1 MTTILL
7 VDNEPYNTSVLRMCL
22 EDEGFK
28 VDSFNDP
35 ILALLNFKPN
45 FYSLSILDINMPNM
59 YNGYEFYIE
68 IRKIDTK
75 VKVCFLTASEIYN
88 ETLRVPPPGLLDGV
102 NCFIPKPVDIDE
114 LVKKVKKEQNLRL
127 SSCRT

>member
-1 MTTILL
+1 MNLIAPL
-7 VDNEPYNTSVLRMCL
+7 LRMC
-22 EDEGFK
+22 DEGFK

-59 YNGYEFYIE
+59 NNGYEFYRE

-75 VKVCFLTASEIYN
+75 VKVCFLTASKIYN
-88 ETLRVPPPGLLDGV
+88 ETLRVPPPVL
-102 NCFIPKPVDIDE
+102 
-114 LVKKVKKEQNLRL
+114 
-127 SSCRT
+127 

>member
-7 VDNEPYNTSVLRMCL
+7 VDNETDNTSVLRICL

-59 YNGYEFYIE
+59 NGYSFIE
-68 IRKIDTK
+68 R
-75 VKVCFLTASEIYN
+75 
-88 ETLRVPPPGLLDGV
+88 
-102 NCFIPKPVDIDE
+102 
-114 LVKKVKKEQNLRL
+114 
-127 SSCRT
+127 

>member
-59 YNGYEFYIE
+59 YNGYEFYRE

-114 LVKKVKKEQNLRL
+114 LVKKSKE
-127 SSCRT
+127 RTESTIIFL

>member
-28 VDSFNDP
+28 VDDP

-59 YNGYEFYIE
+59 NNGYEFYRE

-88 ETLRVPPPGLLDGV
+88 ETLRAPPPGLLDGV

-114 LVKKVKKEQNLRL
+114 LVKKTV
-127 SSCRT
+127 

>member
-45 FYSLSILDINMPNM
+45 FCSLSILDINMPNM
-59 YNGYEFYIE
+59 NNGYEFYRE

-88 ETLRVPPPGLLDGV
+88 GLRVPPPVYWTG
-102 NCFIPKPVDIDE
+102 
-114 LVKKVKKEQNLRL
+114 
-127 SSCRT
+127 

>member
-7 VDNEPYNTSVLRMCL
+7 VDNEPYNTSLLRMCL

-59 YNGYEFYIE
+59 NNGYEFYRE

-88 ETLRVPPPGLLDGV
+88 ETLRVPSPGLLEGV

-114 LVKKVKKEQNLRL
+114 LVKKSKE
-127 SSCRT
+127 RTGSTIIFL

>member
-28 VDSFNDP
+28 VDDP

-45 FYSLSILDINMPNM
+45 FYSLSILDINMP
-59 YNGYEFYIE
+59 I
-68 IRKIDTK
+68 
-75 VKVCFLTASEIYN
+75 
-88 ETLRVPPPGLLDGV
+88 
-102 NCFIPKPVDIDE
+102 
-114 LVKKVKKEQNLRL
+114 
-127 SSCRT
+127 

>member
-28 VDSFNDP
+28 VDSFNGP
-35 ILALLNFKPN
+35 ILSLLNFKPN
-45 FYSLSILDINMPNM
+45 FYSLSILDINMADMN
-59 YNGYEFYIE
+59 NGYEFYRE

-88 ETLRVPPPGLLDGV
+88 EILRVPI
-102 NCFIPKPVDIDE
+102 F
-114 LVKKVKKEQNLRL
+114 QSL
-127 SSCRT
+127 SI

>member
-59 YNGYEFYIE
+59 YNGYEFYRE

-114 LVKKVKKEQNLRL
+114 LVKKVKKELNLRL

>member
-7 VDNEPYNTSVLRMCL
+7 VDNEPGNTSVLRMGL

-35 ILALLNFKPN
+35 ILALSNFKPN
-45 FYSLSILDINMPNM
+45 FYSSILVNNMPNM
-59 YNGYEFYIE
+59 NGYEFCRE

-75 VKVCFLTASEIYN
+75 AKVCFLTDC
-88 ETLRVPPPGLLDGV
+88 L
-102 NCFIPKPVDIDE
+102 
-114 LVKKVKKEQNLRL
+114 
-127 SSCRT
+127 

>member
-7 VDNEPYNTSVLRMCL
+7 VDNEPDNTSVLRMCL
-22 EDEGFK
+22 EVEGFK

-59 YNGYEFYIE
+59 
-68 IRKIDTK
+68 
-75 VKVCFLTASEIYN
+75 
-88 ETLRVPPPGLLDGV
+88 
-102 NCFIPKPVDIDE
+102 
-114 LVKKVKKEQNLRL
+114 
-127 SSCRT
+127 SSTER